1 MFGFN
6 SAKYDLNLI
15 KFYLLHIL
23 VNERDIEPTV
33 IKKAKQFISFKF
45 GDIQLLDI
53 MNFLGGATSLDSFLK
68 AYKTSETKGF
78 FPYEWFDHPDKM
90 QNIELPPYDA
100 FYSKFRSC
108 NRLEAEYTDY
118 VNLTKSGLTTEQAVV
133 KLKLSKPPP
142 TGIENYQNLQQIWK
156 QEQMSSFKDFLRWYN
171 NKDVVPTLEA
181 MQKKIAF
188 YHGKDIDKLKLGC
201 TLPNLAN
208 ICLHTSTDSKFYPF
222 TEGDK
227 DLLEKIREDVVGG
240 PPIAFTR
247 KAVVDETF
255 IRKSTNICKSIVGI
269 DASQLYPYSMYHPMP
284 TGLYTHWDFDS
295 ETRLTPRQNKTRSF
309 ENMVMSYFQRTRPE
323 CEIESFFTTGRQKN
337 NDCFSV
343 DGFCSHCN
351 TVFEAMSC
359 FNHFWS
365 YQELRPSLTEENI
378 QRGSKKRELD
388 ALRRHYIQ
396 EKGFKVNEM
405 WKYEWWRLYKTT
417 NTVKQHIREH
427 FPYRRSLAA
436 EQLLEDIKKGKL
448 FAYVQCDIEV
458 PEILRSKFDN
468 FPPMFR
474 NTLVSKNDIG
484 GLMKTYAEAEGILS
498 QPRKMLISS
507 FTLQNGTLITP
518 LLLFYLQL
526 GLVCTKIHRFVE
538 YTPKKCFNSFVQSAV
553 DARRQGDENPNSSV
567 VAETMKLLANSSYG
581 YQIMDRSRH
590 TVTKYLSDEK
600 THAAINSKLFKKLDH
615 VNNSLYE
622 VELAKAQI
630 EHKEPIIVGF
640 FILQY
645 ANLRMLELYYN
656 FFTRFCDVN
665 KFEELEM
672 DTDSLYLALA
682 EKELEDCI
690 RPEMR
695 AEWQRLRSNDCVDS
709 FTADAVANF
718 FPRTCCVKQTTW

>member
-1 MFGFN
+1 
-6 SAKYDLNLI
+6 
-15 KFYLLHIL
+15 
-23 VNERDIEPTV
+23 
-33 IKKAKQFISFKF
+33 
-45 GDIQLLDI
+45 
-53 MNFLGGATSLDSFLK
+53 
-68 AYKTSETKGF
+68 
-78 FPYEWFDHPDKM
+78 
-90 QNIELPPYDA
+90 
-100 FYSKFRSC
+100 
-108 NRLEAEYTDY
+108 
-118 VNLTKSGLTTEQAVV
+118 
-133 KLKLSKPPP
+133 
-142 TGIENYQNLQQIWK
+142 
-156 QEQMSSFKDFLRWYN
+156 MSSFKDFLRWYN

-181 MQKKIAF
+181 LQKLIAF
-188 YHGKDIDKLKLGC
+188 YHNKDIDMLKLGC

-208 ICLHTSTDSKFYPF
+208 ICLHKSTDAKFYPF

-227 DLLEKIREDVVGG
+227 DLLEKIREVVVGG
-240 PPIAFTR
+240 PSIVFTR
-247 KAVVDETF
+247 KAIVEETF
-255 IRKSTNICKSIVGI
+255 IRKSTNLCKSIVGI
-269 DASQLYPYSMYHPMP
+269 DASQLYSYSMCQPMP
-284 TGLYTHWDFDS
+284 TGLYTRWDFDS
-295 ETRLTPRQNKTRSF
+295 ETSRFIPRQNKTRSF
-309 ENMVMSYFQRTRPE
+309 ENMVMSHFQRTRPE
-323 CEIESFFTTGRQKN
+323 CKIQSFFTTGRQKKI
-337 NDCFSV
+337 DCFSV

-351 TVFEAMSC
+351 TVFKAMGC
-359 FNHFWS
+359 FYHFCPC
-365 YQELRPSLTEENI
+365 QELRPSLTEEDI

-396 EKGFKVNEM
+396 EKGFKVIEM
-405 WKYEWWRLYKTT
+405 RECEWWRLYKTT

-436 EQLLEDIKKGKL
+436 EQLLEEIKEGKL
-448 FAYVQCDIEV
+448 FGYVQCDIEV
-458 PEILRSKFDN
+458 PENLRSKFND
-468 FPPMFR
+468 FPPIFK
-474 NTLVSKNDIG
+474 NTLVSKSDIG
-484 GLMKTYAEAEGILS
+484 ELMKNYAEEKRLLS

-507 FTLQNGTLITP
+507 FTLQNGTLFTP

-615 VNNSLYE
+615 VNYSLYE

-645 ANLRMLELYYN
+645 AKMRMLELYYN
-656 FFTRFCDVN
+656 FFTRFSDVN

-682 EKELEDCI
+682 DKELEDCI

-695 AEWQRLRSNDCVDS
+695 AEWQWLRSNDCVDN

-718 FPRTCCVKQTTW
+718 FPRTCCGKHKQHYKREPGIFKEEFRCTEMLCLCSKTYCCYDVTSNKLKFNRKCLNKRVLERSGDGPLEKYRRVLNEKVNVTSNNRGFRANNHSVATYEQVKKGLSYFYPKRIVETDGIHTQPLNL